1 MIRSYFSFSKKE
13 LNGILLLC
21 IIVAIITIFPYIY
34 RSVSKPEAYELITF
48 KREIAAFEESA
59 LKQGKVYQEVR
70 NQIED
75 KDFKAD
81 YFVFDP
87 NDLAEKEWQKLGLSS
102 RQIRVIKNYEAKG
115 GRFYRKEDLKKI
127 YSIPA
132 SQYGRL
138 EPYIR
143 IPSTYPKTFK
153 ASRPEGYKR
162 PNDTYKGDAVI
173 IIELNVSDSAIMESV
188 RGIGPVFASRIIRY
202 RSRLGGFYS
211 KEQLREIY
219 GLDSLKYSQLKDRVS
234 VDASFIQKI
243 NINTATFDQL
253 KRHPY
258 LSYKQMN
265 AIIQYRKQ
273 HGDYR
278 SIDDLKKVA
287 ILNEEIIRKIEPYL
301 AF

>member
-1 MIRSYFSFSKKE
+1 M
-13 LNGILLLC
+13 NGISLLC
-21 IIVAIITIFPYIY
+21 IIIAISTIFPYVY
-34 RSVSKPEAYELITF
+34 RSVSKPEIYEFEKF
-48 KREIAAFEESA
+48 KREIDDFKA
-59 LKQGKVYQEVR
+59 LTQKQRTVYKEVR

-87 NDLAEKEWQKLGLSS
+87 NNLSEKEWQKLGLSS

-115 GRFYRKEDLKKI
+115 GRFYKKEDLKKI

-132 SQYGRL
+132 SQYLHL
-138 EPYIR
+138 EPYIH
-143 IPSTYPKTFK
+143 ISSTYPETFK
-153 ASRPEGYKR
+153 ASGSDEYKR
-162 PNDTYKGDAVI
+162 PDNTYKRDASV
-173 IIELNVSDSAIMESV
+173 IIELNAADSAIMEGI

-202 RSRLGGFYS
+202 RNRLGGFYS
-211 KEQLREIY
+211 KEQLREVY
-219 GLDSLKYSQLKDRVS
+219 GLDSLKYLQLKDWVI
-234 VDASFIQKI
+234 VDVSFIQKI

-265 AIIQYRKQ
+265 AIIQYHKQ
-273 HGDYR
+273 HGDYK
-278 SIDDLKKVA
+278 SSDDLRKVA